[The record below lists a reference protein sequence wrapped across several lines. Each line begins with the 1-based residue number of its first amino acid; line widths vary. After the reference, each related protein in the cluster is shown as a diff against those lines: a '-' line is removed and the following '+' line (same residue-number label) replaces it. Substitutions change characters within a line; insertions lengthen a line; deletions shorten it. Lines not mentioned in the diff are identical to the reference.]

1 MDVHEQQ
8 NGANGKPNFANKISF
23 ITVAKKVLEQRKYTD
38 R

>member
-1 MDVHEQQ
+1 MDSQEQQ
-8 NGANGKPNFANKISF
+8 NGQNGKPFMNKISF